1 METGRVT
8 LTLFTDG
15 ACLNNPGPGGWAALI
30 EGAHESTV
38 LSGGC
43 ANTTNNRMELLA
55 VIKGLESLNTQ
66 AKVSIFSDSK
76 YVIDGVTKYLPRWRA
91 NGWKR
96 SQRKPVKNLELW
108 QQLDALIAKHRTSWH
123 WVLAHSGIP
132 QNEFVDT
139 LAREEA
145 LRFQSENS

>member
-1 METGRVT
+1 METSRVK

-15 ACLNNPGPGGWAALI
+15 ACLNNPGPGGWAVLI
-30 EGAHESTV
+30 EGVHESTV

-66 AKVSIFSDSK
+66 ANLSIFSDSK
-76 YVIDGVTKYLPRWRA
+76 YVIDGVTKYLPKWRA

-108 QQLDALIAKHRTSWH
+108 QQLDELIAKHRISWH
-123 WVLAHSGIP
+123 WVLAHSGVP